1 MSGILSCAT
10 GTDFSVV
17 LDKLH
22 PEFCQLFLQ
31 FDISE
36 LLDIVRP

>member
-1 MSGILSCAT
+1 MPGVLGCAARTYLSI
-10 GTDFSVV
+10 V
-17 LDKLH
+17 LDELH
-22 PEFCQLFLQ
+22 PEFSQLFLQ